1 MKRSFIKWK
10 MLVVMTIGLTVIL
23 SGCSAGNTTSS
34 TDKPTTSEA
43 ANASKENGGE
53 LTFALAGSPNTLDVG
68 LTSSDIEFRI
78 GRNIFDSLVGELPD
92 HTIKPW
98 LAQSWE
104 ISPDQKSYTFKL
116 RQDVTFHDGT
126 PFNAAAVKA
135 NFDRSADPKGQSVY
149 AKQLLGPY
157 ESSEV
162 IDEFTVKVNF
172 KEAFTPFLSNAA
184 KSTLGIQSP
193 ESFKKYG
200 DKVGQNPVGTGPFK
214 FVSWAPNA
222 EIVLEKNAGY
232 NWPSPAAEHSGP
244 AYLDKLVLKLIS
256 EEATRVSSLQSGQ
269 VLAAESIPAQ
279 NVVALSKDSRYQVQ
293 QVLLPGGTFA
303 LTFNNEKAPWS
314 DVHLRKAVQSAIDVD
329 SIVNSLYL
337 GTFPRAWSALSPS
350 TLGYDSS
357 LENGYKVDVEKAN
370 QLLEEAGWKVGADS
384 IREKDGKPLTL
395 NYIDL
400 TGNREKREDIIKM
413 VQQQLKAIGV
423 KMNISITAAGPY
435 VDALKSGGYDLAG
448 LSFAGGDPDILRTL
462 FSKANWS
469 TNEFANSNFA
479 RFYDPEIEKLL
490 KDAYQEADQEKRIGI
505 YKELQQYFV
514 QNAVTIPMYVY
525 PYTVA
530 SSKNVSG
537 IAFDFPGY
545 PVFYD
550 AAISN

>member
-1 MKRSFIKWK
+1 MKRSFNKLK
-10 MLVVMTIGLTVIL
+10 LVTVMAVGFVVIL
-23 SGCSAGNTTSS
+23 SGCSTGNTKSPVDTQSITEASESS
-34 TDKPTTSEA
+34 KI
-43 ANASKENGGE
+43 NGGN

-68 LTSSDIEFRI
+68 VTSSDIEFRI
-78 GRNIFDSLVGELPD
+78 GRNLFDSLVGELPD

-98 LAQSWE
+98 LAESWD

-126 PFNAAAVKA
+126 PFNAVAVKV
-135 NFDRSADPKGQSVY
+135 NFDRSADPKGTSVY

-162 IDEFTVKVNF
+162 IDEFTLKVNF
-172 KEAFTPFLSNAA
+172 KEAFTPFLSNAS

-214 FVSWAPNA
+214 FVTWSPNA
-222 EIVLEKNAGY
+222 EIVLEKNADY
-232 NWPSPAAEHSGP
+232 NWASPVAEHNGP
-244 AYLDKLVLKLIS
+244 AYLDKVVLKFIS

-279 NVVALSKDSRYQVQ
+279 NIVALKKDPNYQVQ
-293 QVLLPGGTFA
+293 QVLPPGGSFA
-303 LTFNNEKAPWS
+303 LTFNTQSARWS
-314 DVHLRKAVQSAIDVD
+314 DVNLRKAVQSAVDVE
-329 SIVNSLYL
+329 SIVKALYL
-337 GTFPRAWSALSPS
+337 GTFPRAWSSLSPS
-350 TLGYDSS
+350 TLGYDES
-357 LENGYKVDVEKAN
+357 LENGYAVDLTKSN
-370 QLLEEAGWKVGADS
+370 QLLEEAGWKLGSDG
-384 IREKDGKPLTL
+384 IREKDGKPLTI

-400 TGNREKREDIIKM
+400 TGNREKREDVIKI
-413 VQQQLKAIGV
+413 VQQQLKVIGI
-423 KMNISITAAGPY
+423 KLNLSITAAGPY
-435 VDALKSGGYDLAG
+435 VDALKSGNYDLAS

-462 FSKANWS
+462 YSKENWS

-479 RFYDPEIEKLL
+479 RFYNPEIEKLL
-490 KDAYQEADQEKRIGI
+490 KDGYKESDREKRTGI
-505 YKELQQYFV
+505 YKDLQQYFV
-514 QNAVTIPMYVY
+514 DNVVTIPVYVY

-530 SSKNVSG
+530 SSKKVSG

-550 AAISN
+550 AAISK

>member
-1 MKRSFIKWK
+1 MKRSFNKLK
-10 MLVVMTIGLTVIL
+10 LVTVMTVAFAIIL
-23 SGCSAGNTTSS
+23 SGCSTGNTKSS
-34 TDKPTTSEA
+34 ANTQSTSEA
-43 ANASKENGGE
+43 SDSSKASGGN

-68 LTSSDIEFRI
+68 ETSSDIEFRI
-78 GRNIFDSLVGELPD
+78 GRNLFDSLVGELPD

-98 LAQSWE
+98 LAESWD

-116 RQDVTFHDGT
+116 RHDVTFHDGT
-126 PFNAAAVKA
+126 PFNAAAVKF
-135 NFDRSADPKGQSVY
+135 NFDRSADPKGTSVY

-162 IDEFTVKVNF
+162 IDEFTLKVNF

-214 FVSWAPNA
+214 FVSWSPNA
-222 EIVLEKNAGY
+222 EIVLEKNADY
-232 NWPSPAAEHSGP
+232 NWASPAATHNGP
-244 AYLDKLVLKLIS
+244 AYVDKLVLKLIS

-279 NVVALSKDSRYQVQ
+279 NIVALKKDSNYQIH
-293 QVLLPGGTFA
+293 QVLLPGATYA
-303 LTFNNEKAPWS
+303 LTFNNQKAPWN
-314 DVHLRKAVQSAIDVD
+314 DVNLRKAVQSAIDVD

-337 GTFPRAWSALSPS
+337 GTFPRAWSSLSPS
-350 TLGYDSS
+350 TLGYDTS
-357 LENGYKVDVEKAN
+357 LENGYKVDLDKAK
-370 QLLEEAGWKVGADS
+370 QLLEEAGWKLGSDN
-384 IREKDGKPLTL
+384 IREKDGKPLTM

-400 TGNREKREDIIKM
+400 TGNREKREDIIKI

-423 KMNISITAAGPY
+423 KLTLSITAAGPY
-435 VDALKSGGYDLAG
+435 VDALKSGSYDLAG

-462 FSKANWS
+462 YSRANWS

-479 RFYDPEIEKLL
+479 RFYDPEIEQLL
-490 KDAYQEADQEKRIGI
+490 TDGYQEADPEKRIGI

-514 QNAVTIPMYVY
+514 KNVVTIPMYVY

-530 SSKNVSG
+530 SSKKVSG

-550 AAISN
+550 AVISN